1 MSQIIIGIAGKKTSG
16 KSTLCN
22 MLHGH
27 QLMSYEIIKSFDVS
41 PDGKLL
47 AELYVVDE
55 KGREST
61 QKGELDITR
70 EDGDFA
76 EWASFNV
83 WPFVK
88 HYAFAR
94 PFKEILIEFF
104 DLRREC
110 IYGTDE
116 QKNELTQ
123 YLWQDMPL
131 KIKGKSGPMSH
142 REMMQYFGGDL
153 MRKIKPSV
161 WSDFAIKMVTIEK
174 TELAIFSD
182 VRHLDE
188 VEAIKKNNGIIIKLL
203 KNSESEDNHS
213 SEKEVESI
221 EADLEID
228 NSNLTPLETYQKVL
242 EFLENQGHTTNHV
255 QYTQPSGGR
264 KYVKTMK

>member
-41 PDGKLL
+41 PEGKLL
-47 AELYVVDE
+47 AELYTIDE
-55 KGREST
+55 NGREST

-70 EDGDFA
+70 EDPDFA

-94 PFKEILIEFF
+94 PFKEMLIEFF

-110 IYGTDE
+110 VYGTDE
-116 QKNELTQ
+116 QKNEPTQ
-123 YLWQDMPL
+123 YLWEDMPL
-131 KIKGKSGPMSH
+131 KIKGKSGVMSH

-161 WSDFAIKMVTIEK
+161 WIDFAIKMVLLEK

-182 VRHLDE
+182 VRQLDE
-188 VEAIKKNNGIIIKLL
+188 VEAIKNNGGIVIKLL
-203 KNSESEDNHS
+203 KNSNSEDNHT

-221 EADLEID
+221 EADFEID
-228 NSNLTPLETYQKVL
+228 NTNLTPIETYQKVL
-242 EFLENQGHTTNHV
+242 EFLESRGHTGEHIK
-255 QYTQPSGGR
+255 YTEPSSG
-264 KYVKTMK
+264 KNYIKKMK